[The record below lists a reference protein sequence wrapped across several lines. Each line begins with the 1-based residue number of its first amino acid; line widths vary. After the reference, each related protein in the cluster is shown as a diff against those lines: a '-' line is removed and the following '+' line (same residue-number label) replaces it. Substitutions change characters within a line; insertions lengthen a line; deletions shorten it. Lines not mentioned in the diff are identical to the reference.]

1 MLLGFSESGKFV
13 LAPDNKSKGGL
24 YPEKGTGCFSLF
36 GPRVLPEPTKADKR
50 EVSAVSFFVY
60 RGSGS
65 GGPSRSRLRFVQ
77 EWEFKKKTKGQA
89 YEERMN
95 FKMQSY
101 EKTYSFDLR
110 LGVSRFRDR
119 ESARAILVV

>member
-65 GGPSRSRLRFVQ
+65 GGPSRSRPPVRAGLGIQ
-77 EWEFKKKTKGQA
+77 EETKGQA